1 MSMSNKDN
9 QTLVLPGDLLKC
21 EKNKSI
27 IHVLGQGIYLSYEN
41 ILYNNNKLLATNA
54 GIEQYKSIGSNNIC
68 NIEYNSKRYIPQQGD
83 YVIATVTN
91 SYSTHFVCSVANC
104 SSSVHLPYANFPQ
117 ATKKN
122 RPKYENGDLVYCR
135 VKVIRKN
142 LPAELECMDS
152 ETGNKDGFGILEAE
166 KGRHSAVLNCSLAYC
181 RELLFNDKE
190 FLLLSKLVKNN
201 LGFEVAIGVNG
212 KIWICTKSLAETLC
226 VYKILEACEKTNIAN
241 HDEIIE
247 KFVKDFIKE

>member
-1 MSMSNKDN
+1 MSVELGEKQN
-9 QTLVLPGDLLKC
+9 LVLPGDLLEC
-21 EKNKSI
+21 EKNEKT
-27 IHVLGQGIYLSYEN
+27 IHILGQGIYLTYDN
-41 ILYNNNKLLATNA
+41 MLYHNNKLLATNA
-54 GIEQYKSIGSNNIC
+54 GIEQYKTIGSNNVC

-91 SYSTHFVCSVANC
+91 SYSTHFVCSVANF
-104 SSSVHLPYANFPQ
+104 SNTVHLPYANFPQ

-135 VKVIRKN
+135 VKVLRKN

-166 KGRHSAVLNCSLAYC
+166 TGRHSAVLSCSLAYC
-181 RELLFNDKE
+181 RELLFNDKD
-190 FLLLSKLVKNN
+190 FSLLSKLVKNN

-212 KIWICTKSLAETLC
+212 KIWICTKSLTETLC
-226 VYKILEACEKTNIAN
+226 VYKILEACEKAN
-241 HDEIIE
+241 KVEHDGIIE
-247 KFVKDFIKE
+247 KFVKEFIK